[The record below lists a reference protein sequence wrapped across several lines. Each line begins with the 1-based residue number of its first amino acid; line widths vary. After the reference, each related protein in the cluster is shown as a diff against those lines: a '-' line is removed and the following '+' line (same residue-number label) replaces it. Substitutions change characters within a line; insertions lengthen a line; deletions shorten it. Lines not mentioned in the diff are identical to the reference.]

1 MEHTRYY
8 PVIDCDS
15 EGSVKAALFPCYSER
30 TVRNHHRLWL
40 EESIPDQYRLVCKVP
55 GESRMKKDSTI
66 RCPKCNTDMK
76 LAVPSANDYKLGV
89 YICPVCRKE

>member
-30 TVRNHHRLWL
+30 TIRNHHRLWL

-55 GESRMKKDSTI
+55 GESRAKKDSTI

-76 LAVPSANDYKLGV
+76 LAVPSADSCRLGV